1 MALDTTLA
9 KVKARRQELWQQ
21 NPGLKADIEALLNA
35 QETNLAV
42 WMEKA
47 AQTLTQKGCD
57 VIQVPTLDKAGEVVE
72 SLIRQGTVVQAYTP
86 LLAGC
91 GLPQRLREKGI
102 EVVETHLGA
111 LAAEWSGREVA
122 HPDFPAGDMETQEI
136 LAVYRAKLALDGNA
150 TANETGVANATRAVE
165 NNAGLERREILLA
178 VRQYLRAKA
187 EQAEFGIS
195 GVSAVIAEHGS
206 IVLGE
211 DPGHVRAVSN
221 LPPIHI
227 AIVDPHQIVP
237 TLDDAVHLLR
247 SQAIDHWG
255 RDIQTYLSI
264 ISGPS
269 RTADIE
275 FKMVNGVHGPKKVFI
290 ILMTGT
296 RTLGFNSDILKNS

>member
-1 MALDTTLA
+1 MALDNTLA

-21 NPGLKADIEALLNA
+21 QPGLKADIEALLNA

-136 LAVYRAKLALDGNA
+136 LAVYRDKLAIDGNA
-150 TANETGVANATRAVE
+150 TATRVVD

-227 AIVDPHQIVP
+227 AIVDSHQIVP
-237 TLDDAVHLLR
+237 TLDDAVYLLR

-275 FKMVNGVHGPKKVFI
+275 FKMVNGVHGPKQVYI
-290 ILMTGT
+290 ILI
-296 RTLGFNSDILKNS
+296 SDILKNS